1 MIVSMHQPN
10 YLPYLG
16 FFQKMAM
23 ADLFIF
29 LDVVQLTEGGYTRRV
44 RIRTKEG
51 SDWLSIP
58 MAGANRLAPID
69 QAFLLPDDR
78 WRKKHR
84 NLLTANY
91 DQAPFFDREFV
102 ETYYRQPFTG
112 LREMNEYGIQYLK
125 ERLGIQTPTMRASGL
140 PVDRTL
146 KSTDLLV
153 EILSRAGAD
162 VFISG
167 ASGRNYLDEEK
178 FAEAEIELR
187 YLDFHPLPYPQ
198 RWPGFVPSLSAL
210 DVVFNMPP
218 DDCHRM
224 VSTVSG
230 DTAP

>member
-10 YLPYLG
+10 FLPYLG
-16 FFQKMAM
+16 FFQKMAS
-23 ADLFIF
+23 AELFIF

-44 RIRTKEG
+44 RIRTREG

-58 MAGANRLAPID
+58 MSGGNRLVPID
-69 QAFLLPDDR
+69 QAVLLPDQR

-102 ETYYRQPFTG
+102 ETYYARPFTG
-112 LREMNEYGIQYLK
+112 LREMNEVGIFYLMD
-125 ERLGIQTPTMRASGL
+125 RLGIRVKTVRASDL

-153 EILSRAGAD
+153 DILSRAGAD

-167 ASGRNYLDEEK
+167 STGRTYMDGKK
-178 FAEAEIELR
+178 FADAGIELQF
-187 YLDFHPLPYPQ
+187 LDFHPRVYPQ
-198 RWPGFVPSLSAL
+198 RWPGFVPYLSAIDL
-210 DVVFNMPP
+210 VFNVSPEE
-218 DDCHRM
+218 CRSM
-224 VSTVSG
+224 VAGRREAQTG
-230 DTAP
+230 